1 MIENEP
7 KACESKIECLIECQT
22 KYITIVSLSVWY
34 NGIKYQTECVT
45 NVKSGVKSEIWMCN
59 VWNLNVK
66 SEIWMCNECE
76 IWNLNE

>member
-22 KYITIVSLSVWY
+22 KCVTIVSLSVWY
-34 NGIKYQTECVT
+34 KGIKYQTECVT
-45 NVKSGVKSEIWMCN
+45 
-59 VWNLNVK
+59 NVK

-76 IWNLNE
+76 IWNLNV